1 MRIIHF
7 LFFLILQGTS
17 ILGLTQEA
25 EDTPGARTWS
35 HADGRKIKAGLIE
48 ASADSVTLR
57 LPNGNTGPVALTKL
71 SQEDRDYV
79 ADWLKKNTPPKDFGK
94 PDKVIEITTLKG
106 EMKYDKPTFSV
117 YPGKKIKLV
126 LRNADDM
133 HHNLV
138 ITKPGKGNDMKVA
151 QEAWKL
157 GADGFAESWI
167 PKHPD
172 LLFASK
178 MADPHSTAT
187 LYFTAPKKTGKYPY
201 VCTLP
206 GHAQIMRGTMTVTR
220 EVNPLSELTFTLFK
234 GAWNKIPDWNKLEP
248 AGTDHVPSGKFDLA
262 CTKEK
267 NAFGLVFN
275 GKLEVAKAGIHTFT
289 VASDDGSRLFINR
302 KVVVDHD
309 GIHSMSSK
317 TGKVKLEAGIH
328 DIELQYFEGSGEEQL
343 YVGWRSPGSKKEVAL
358 SKSGRPSGGNSPSGQ
373 LLVAENEARI
383 YRNFIQGAGPRAIG
397 VGYPGGLNLA
407 YDANNMRIAMVWLED
422 FIDAKRHWNGRGQG
436 YQPPAGQS
444 LIKNKTGV
452 PLGVLETADAPW
464 PDTFL
469 RKDNQQLPPVQGGY
483 FFKGYSLGGEER
495 IPTFRYTF
503 AGLTIEDLPV
513 PKGSYDSA
521 DASFIRIIKIT
532 GKPVTKLYF
541 RAAVADAIDP
551 GDNGTYAVGD
561 TLLLSFKSSGKP
573 IIRESGGNKEL
584 LVPVEFNNN
593 SAIIEQT
600 ISWQ

>member
-1 MRIIHF
+1 MRISLF
-7 LFFLILQGTS
+7 LPILLAQVT
-17 ILGLTQEA
+17 ITLNFAQEA
-25 EDTPGARTWS
+25 TENPGARTWS
-35 HADGRKIKAGLIE
+35 HSDGRKIKAGLIE
-48 ASADSVTLR
+48 ASSDAVILR
-57 LPNGNTGPVALTKL
+57 LPTGNTGSVKLSKL

-79 ADWLKKNTPPKDFGK
+79 AAWLKKNVAPKDFGK
-94 PDKVIEITTLKG
+94 PDRVIEITTLKG
-106 EMKYDKPTFSV
+106 EMKYNKPTFSV

-138 ITKPGKGNDMKVA
+138 ITKPGKGNDLKVA

-157 GADGFAESWI
+157 GAEGFAESWI

-206 GHAQIMRGTMTVTR
+206 GHAQVMRGTMMVTR
-220 EVNPLSELTFTLFK
+220 EINPLSELTFTLFK
-234 GAWNKIPDWNKLEP
+234 GSWNKLPDWNTLKP
-248 AGTDHVPSGKFDLA
+248 AGTDHVPSGKFDLS

-267 NAFGLVFN
+267 DSFGLVFN
-275 GKLEVAKAGIHTFT
+275 AKIEVTKAGIHTFT
-289 VASDDGSRLFINR
+289 IASDDGSRLFINR

-309 GIHSMSSK
+309 GIHGMSAKS
-317 TGKVKLEAGIH
+317 GKVKLEAGSH
-328 DIELQYFEGSGEEQL
+328 DIELQYFEGSGEEEL
-343 YVGWRSPGSKKEVAL
+343 YVGWKQPGSKKELAL
-358 SKSGRPSGGNSPSGQ
+358 SKAGRPSGGSSPSGQ
-373 LLVAENEARI
+373 LLVAEDEARI

-444 LIKNKTGV
+444 LIKNTAGV
-452 PLGVLETADAPW
+452 PLGVLETTDAAW
-464 PDTFL
+464 PQTFL
-469 RKDNQQLPPVQGGY
+469 RKDNQQLPPVAGGY
-483 FFKGYSLGGEER
+483 FFKGYSLSGEAR

-503 AGLTIEDLPV
+503 GNLAIEDSPV
-513 PKGSYDSA
+513 PNGNFDSA
-521 DASFIRIIKIT
+521 DASFVRTIKIT
-532 GKPVTKLYF
+532 GKPVNDLYF

-551 GDNGTYAVGD
+551 GENGTFAVGD
-561 TLLLSFKSSGKP
+561 TLILGLKSSGKP
-573 IIRESGGNKEL
+573 IIREVGGNKEL
-584 LVPVEFNNN
+584 LVPVEFSNNQ
-593 SAIIEQT
+593 SIIEQT